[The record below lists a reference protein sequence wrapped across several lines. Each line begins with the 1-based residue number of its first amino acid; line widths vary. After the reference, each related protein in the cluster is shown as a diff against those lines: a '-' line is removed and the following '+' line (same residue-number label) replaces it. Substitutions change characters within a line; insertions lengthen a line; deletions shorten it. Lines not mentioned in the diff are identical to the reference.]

1 MSGISG
7 FSSNLNVEPVSIV
20 NSKVNQ
26 TPSFDSKEAVELKSE
41 DELKKINNSKEGS
54 ASPVC
59 QLVDITDNNKNSA
72 SSVKEYDENLKKLTA
87 VQGDNTHAE
96 KILEVIKT
104 SLKPKET
111 LTQATDNLVK
121 ILKQTGPL
129 NYNGAIA
136 VYKTI
141 DKSLLAGESRTS
153 ATNEFLKLSSKT
165 GDSHYNRTIVVYQG
179 IDESMK
185 MTGNKNRASAI
196 NDFLKLL
203 ERNVDIYLDF

>member
-7 FSSNLNVEPVSIV
+7 FSSNLNVEPVSTI

-26 TPSFDSKEAVELKSE
+26 IPSSDSKKSVELKSE

-59 QLVDITDNNKNSA
+59 QLVDITNTD
-72 SSVKEYDENLKKLTA
+72 VKEYDENLKKLTA
-87 VQGDNTHAE
+87 VQGNADHVE

-104 SLKPKET
+104 SLKPNET
-111 LTQATDNLVK
+111 LSQATDNLVK
-121 ILKQTGPL
+121 VLNKTGSL
-129 NYNGAIA
+129 SYSGAIA

-153 ATNEFLKLSSKT
+153 ATNEFLKLLEISSKPK
-165 GDSHYNRTIVVYQG
+165 YNLAIAVYNG

-185 MTGNKNRASAI
+185 MTGNKNRKSAT
-196 NDFLKLL
+196 NDFVKLL
-203 ERNVDIYLDF
+203 ENGFDFY

>member
-20 NSKVNQ
+20 KSKVNQ
-26 TPSFDSKEAVELKSE
+26 TPSFDSKESVELKSE
-41 DELKKINNSKEGS
+41 DELKKISNSKEGS

-87 VQGDNTHAE
+87 VQGDNTHVD

-111 LTQATDNLVK
+111 LSQATDNLVK
-121 ILKQTGPL
+121 VLNKTGSL
-129 NYNGAIA
+129 SYSGAIA

-153 ATNEFLKLSSKT
+153 ATNEFLKLLEISSKPK
-165 GDSHYNRTIVVYQG
+165 YNLAIAVYNG

-185 MTGNKNRASAI
+185 MTGNKDRTSAT
-196 NDFLKLL
+196 NSFVKLL
-203 ERNVDIYLDF
+203 ENGFDFY